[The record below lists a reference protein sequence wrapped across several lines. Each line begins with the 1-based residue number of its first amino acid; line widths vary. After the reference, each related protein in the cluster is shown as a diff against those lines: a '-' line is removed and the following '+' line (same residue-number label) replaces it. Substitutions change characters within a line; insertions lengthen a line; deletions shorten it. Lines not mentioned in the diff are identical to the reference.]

1 MLAEAKAWLDL
12 HPRIGRPV
20 KVIALTQMLSMMAV
34 GMAPHAAAS
43 TSAGVLNWT
52 GLKDTYGVPIGAY
65 SLALASVRDQLLEAG
80 PEGSAIDPSTWM
92 AWMMHGFDVLAT
104 FLGASSVLSGLIG
117 LAITIFALGLW
128 VMKLTVSSYW
138 LTVIGTIAQAITT
151 AVIDVTTRWGL
162 VMLTVPLGVG
172 IGVMT
177 MHRGER
183 GRGWMQILLAMAIPG
198 LSVAVFSDPAGLM
211 YGPDGL
217 LQFGRKVGF
226 SVAQVATHGHAIAGG
241 GFTGQ
246 IDTLTSSLI
255 THAVREPLEVFNFG
269 HVVDRVGGCGSA
281 YSHALVS
288 GTQYTNPVEAMKSCG
303 DKAAVSFAQHLDGGN
318 IGGALI
324 LLVALT
330 LLSWFLVSSGWSV
343 LKVSVKAIYTTAKL
357 LPTLWAGGI
366 PGVTRTAVSEV
377 WKFFKF
383 GIEVTVY
390 IVYVGV
396 IGLADE
402 RLITQPLPAELG
414 GSNPFAHLVM
424 MAAASIVALYLLRV
438 LRADLENRP
447 PGRGVLGRASDVA
460 LGLGMHAALGGVGS
474 AAKDGAGW
482 LGNKLKNGGRPP
494 WDEPL
499 ELHGNADASQVHGA
513 PAEGFDPVSSDPPAP
528 EPGTDGSHTTGG
540 GTGAAAPNAAG
551 GAVPTGAAPAGGA
564 TAIAGSSASPGGFNP
579 VDALANQANN
589 VRERSPRSRRR
600 EADAAQGRLDELAD
614 GGRQPGWA
622 DPAGAPQGI
631 DPIATLGDVGLH
643 EDIPF
648 PDEPPPDEQHLPPP
662 FDDGPSTVDP
672 ITGR

>member
-12 HPRIGRPV
+12 HPRVGRPV
-20 KVIALTQMLSMMAV
+20 KVVALTQMLSMMAV
-34 GMAPHAAAS
+34 GAAPHAAAS

-52 GLKDTYGVPIGAY
+52 GLKCSYGVPIGDY

-92 AWMMHGFDVLAT
+92 AWMMHAFDVLAT
-104 FLGASSVLSGLIG
+104 FLGASSLLSGLIG

-138 LTVIGTIAQAITT
+138 LTVIGTIAQAVTT

-172 IGVMT
+172 IGVLT

-183 GRGWMQILLAMAIPG
+183 GRGWTQILLATAIPA
-198 LSVAVFSDPAGLM
+198 LSVAVFANPAGLM

-226 SVAQVATHGHAIAGG
+226 SVGQVATHGHAIAGG

-246 IDTLTSSLI
+246 IETLTSSLI

-281 YSHALVS
+281 YTRALVS
-288 GTQYTNPVEAMKSCG
+288 GTQYSDPVEAMKSCG
-303 DKAAVSFAQHLDGGN
+303 DKAAVAFAQHLDGGN
-318 IGGALI
+318 IGGAVMM
-324 LLVALT
+324 LVALT

-343 LKVSVKAIYTTAKL
+343 LKVSIKAIYTTAIL

-366 PGVTRTAVSEV
+366 PGAPQRRAISEV

-390 IVYVGV
+390 IVYVSV
-396 IGLADE
+396 IGLAIE

-414 GSNPFAHLVM
+414 GTNPFAHLVI
-424 MAAASIVALYLLRV
+424 MAAASMVALYLLRV

-447 PGRGVLGRASDVA
+447 PGRGVFGRATDVA
-460 LGLGMHAALGGVGS
+460 LGLGMHAAVGGVGS
-474 AAKDGAGW
+474 AAVGGAGW
-482 LGNKLKNGGRPP
+482 LGNKLKNSRSLPWEQELEQGASAGG
-494 WDEPL
+494 E
-499 ELHGNADASQVHGA
+499 QVHGA
-513 PAEGFDPVSSDPPAP
+513 PAAGFDPVSSDRSTAEPGVDGAESGPGPAGAGAGGGSAPPAGA
-528 EPGTDGSHTTGG
+528 PGGSPTPITG
-540 GTGAAAPNAAG
+540 
-551 GAVPTGAAPAGGA
+551 PTSQG
-564 TAIAGSSASPGGFNP
+564 GGFNP
-579 VDALANQANN
+579 VDALASQANDL
-589 VRERSPRSRRR
+589 RERSPRSRRR
-600 EADAAQGRLDELAD
+600 EADAAHGGLDELAA
-614 GGRQPGWA
+614 GAGRQQGWTA
-622 DPAGAPQGI
+622 PASVTQGFDPMAAMS
-631 DPIATLGDVGLH
+631 DLGLH

-648 PDEPPPDEQHLPPP
+648 PDEPPPDDGHLPPP
-662 FDDGPSTVDP
+662 VDDGPSTVDP

>member
-12 HPRIGRPV
+12 HPRSGRPV
-20 KVIALTQMLSMMAV
+20 KVVALTQLLSMLAV
-34 GMAPHAAAS
+34 GAAPHAAAS

-92 AWMMHGFDVLAT
+92 AWMMHGCNVLAT
-104 FLGASSVLSGLIG
+104 FLRASSLLTGLIG

-138 LTVIGTIAQAITT
+138 LTVIGSIAQAITT

-183 GRGWMQILLAMAIPG
+183 GRGWTQILLAMAIPA
-198 LSVAVFSDPAGLM
+198 LSIAVFANPSGLM

-217 LQFGRKVGF
+217 LQFGRKIGF
-226 SVAQVATHGHAIAGG
+226 SVGQVATHGQAIAGG

-269 HVVDRVGGCGSA
+269 HIVDRVGGCGSA
-281 YSHALVS
+281 YTHALVS
-288 GTQYTNPVEAMKSCG
+288 GTQYTDPVEAMKSCG

-318 IGGALI
+318 IGGAVI

-343 LKVSVKAIYTTAKL
+343 LKVSVKAIYTTAIL

-366 PGVTRTAVSEV
+366 PGAPQRRALSEM

-383 GIEVTVY
+383 GIEVTAY
-390 IVYVGV
+390 IVYVSV
-396 IGLADE
+396 IGLAIE

-414 GSNPFAHLVM
+414 GTNPFAHLVM
-424 MAAASIVALYLLRV
+424 MAAASMVALYLLRV

-447 PGRGVLGRASDVA
+447 PGPGMFSRAADVA
-460 LGLGMHAALGGVGS
+460 LGQFMHTAIGGAGSAALG
-474 AAKDGAGW
+474 GAGW
-482 LGNKLKNGGRPP
+482 LGNKLINGRRSAAAQ
-494 WDEPL
+494 DEI
-499 ELHGNADASQVHGA
+499 ERQASAGGEKVHGK
-513 PAEGFDPVSSDPPAP
+513 PAEGFDPVASHNSAAEPGMDGSPPAP
-528 EPGTDGSHTTGG
+528 GGNTPASSPSVGAPG
-540 GTGAAAPNAAG
+540 GTATPIAGPAAA
-551 GAVPTGAAPAGGA
+551 
-564 TAIAGSSASPGGFNP
+564 GFNS

-589 VRERSPRSRRR
+589 PRQTSPQTHRRGP
-600 EADAAQGRLDELAD
+600 DTTQGRLDELTD
-614 GGRQPGWA
+614 G
-622 DPAGAPQGI
+622 AGPTSTPQGI
-631 DPIATLGDVGLH
+631 DPIATFGDIGPR
-643 EDIPF
+643 EGIPF
-648 PDEPPPDEQHLPPP
+648 PDEPPPDEDQLASPT
-662 FDDGPSTVDP
+662 DDGPSTVDP
-672 ITGR
+672 ITGQ